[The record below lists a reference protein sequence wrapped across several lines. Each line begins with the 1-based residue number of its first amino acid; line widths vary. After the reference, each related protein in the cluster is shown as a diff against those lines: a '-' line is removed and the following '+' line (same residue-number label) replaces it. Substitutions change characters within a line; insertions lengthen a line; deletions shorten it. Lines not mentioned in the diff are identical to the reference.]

1 MLFEQRLNAA
11 SDDSRHV
18 TKKET
23 TSCIAFASQSTSECD
38 LNASWVHSHFYSE
51 LPACDRIRREGCSD
65 QVWTALKERERRKKK
80 MLKGWERAREE
91 KIPHTQKRRGKKDS
105 YFEKLCQIF
114 FFLCRTSRG
123 RSLHDITEYHS
134 SPHDGAWVSAEN
146 GAAGE
151 RTKCVTDVSAA
162 HILRLSPSA
171 LSPAPPPPPLLRAA
185 SETRAGKAAG
195 RRMREA
201 DTRGEIALTGLAPI
215 SLTQIT
221 GRAAR
226 QWVR

>member
-1 MLFEQRLNAA
+1 MHCICLPVHLWMWPQCFLGAFTLLLRAVSLW
-11 SDDSRHV
+11 SDQEGRMFWSGVDSIKRKR
-18 TKKET
+18 KKEEKN
-23 TSCIAFASQSTSECD
+23 AQRMRESERRED
-38 LNASWVHSHFYSE
+38 SSYSE
-51 LPACDRIRREGCSD
+51 E
-65 QVWTALKERERRKKK
+65 KRKKRFLFWK
-80 MLKGWERAREE
+80 
-91 KIPHTQKRRGKKDS
+91 TVTD
-105 YFEKLCQIF
+105 F